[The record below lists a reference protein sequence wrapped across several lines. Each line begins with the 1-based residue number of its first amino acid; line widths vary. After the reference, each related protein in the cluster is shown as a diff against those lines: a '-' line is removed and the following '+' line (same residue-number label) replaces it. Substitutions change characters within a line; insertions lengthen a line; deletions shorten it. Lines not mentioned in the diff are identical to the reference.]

1 MRLIIL
7 LITLIFS
14 FIAFGSTLPS
24 KVNQNILNAYFIDI
38 IGFIGNH
45 IFIFLSLFLVISFL
59 IFRSLKFEIK
69 HPKKNHLLIV
79 ATQTC
84 FVFITGIFLSFLL
97 LITIAII
104 ELNFLAYIMDMSP
117 KLLGIQTNIKEITS
131 SLIKNNQSPE
141 ILASGA
147 KPYEQLQAIAF
158 ATTGTGS
165 FYGKFILNSIPSFLV
180 FPTGELGSTILI
192 DKTIIVSGVKKSDM
206 EQITPIVEYLFI
218 KNYFQDRTIR
228 HFPVVSIMST
238 NEYVKFRQADYVKK
252 LDTIN
257 MELKNTKNL
266 IASTSALIQND
277 KNDISLNLEL
287 VKQSYL
293 QKDKINND
301 CIAEG
306 EYNKSGVFIHKN
318 SKDYCNNLISQYDST
333 ISKANDNVDLFSRE
347 LDNNNKLL
355 KAYQAYADF
364 FDAESKLTNSLK
376 VNIPSELG
384 LYVPENSLKI
394 VMNTYTPR
402 DITDY
407 FETVAHEY
415 LHYASHA
422 KSGKTLT
429 TALFE
434 EGLTEYFARRAIE
447 NSLEINTNLGY
458 PVFIKI
464 IEQITKIIPETEL
477 ADIYFA
483 KDEKALEN
491 ALDRVYGENF
501 YKNNLILIQTL
512 QFASDNKQLLKY
524 ANLLMGKIGG
534 ETLKENDLISAPN

>member
-24 KVNQNILNAYFIDI
+24 KINQNILNAYFIDI

-45 IFIFLSLFLVISFL
+45 IFIFLSLFIAISFL
-59 IFRSLKFEIK
+59 ILRSLKLEKK

-104 ELNFLAYIMDMSP
+104 ELNFLAYVLDMSP
-117 KLLGIQTNIKEITS
+117 RMLGIQTNIKEITS
-131 SLIKNNQSPE
+131 SLIKNNQAPE
-141 ILASGA
+141 IIASGNDHF
-147 KPYEQLQAIAF
+147 EQLQAIAS

-165 FYGKFILNSIPSFLV
+165 FYGKFILSSVPNFLV
-180 FPTGELGSTILI
+180 FPTAEIGSTILI
-192 DKTIIVSGVKKSDM
+192 DKTLIISEVNKNEL

-218 KNYFQDRTIR
+218 KNYFQDRAIR

-252 LDTIN
+252 FDTIN
-257 MELKNTKNL
+257 LELKNTNNL
-266 IASTSALIQND
+266 IASTSALTQNN
-277 KNDISLNLEL
+277 KNDISKTQEL
-287 VKQSYL
+287 VRQSYF
-293 QKDKINND
+293 QKDNINNK

-306 EYNKSGVFIHKN
+306 SYNNSGIFIHKN
-318 SKDYCNNLISQYDST
+318 SKDYCNNLISQYDNAV
-333 ISKANDNVDLFSRE
+333 SKANDNIDLYSSE
-347 LDNNNKLL
+347 LDKNNKLL
-355 KAYQAYADF
+355 KEYQAYAAF

-384 LYVPENSLKI
+384 LYVPEDSLKI
-394 VMNTYTPR
+394 VMNNNNPR
-402 DITDY
+402 GIADY

-415 LHYASHA
+415 LHYASHV

-447 NSLEINTNLGY
+447 NSLAINTNLGY
-458 PVFIKI
+458 PVFVRI
-464 IEQITKIIPETEL
+464 IAQITKIIPETEL

-483 KDEKALEN
+483 KDENALEN

-501 YKNNLILIQTL
+501 YKNNLILFETL
-512 QFASDNKQLLKY
+512 QFASDNNQLLKY
-524 ANLLMGKIGG
+524 ANILMAKIGG
-534 ETLKENDLISAPN
+534 EALKQNDLISAPN